1 MQGPTSAKHWAIVLA
16 GGDGTRLQELTRALT
31 GAPIPKQYCRLIG
44 DRSMLEATLTRTQY
58 CAPLER
64 TLVVVNENHL
74 SVAREHLVDVPPGNV
89 LVQPCNRDTGPGL
102 LFALLALAE
111 RDPAALV
118 SVFPSDHYVGDD
130 RAFISHVNHAAEVVT
145 QLPDKIVLLGIR
157 PDRPDC
163 GYGYIVPAEPLRS
176 IARNGSAFHVAC
188 FYEKPPLEIAQDLL
202 HRGGLWNSFVM
213 VFQVGHMLALLRRT
227 MSHDFHRLSHA
238 RAYPS
243 DGYARLQAWNF
254 SSDFLVRIPEH
265 LLVLPVAD
273 VHWSD
278 WGTRDAIERTLRRLT
293 QSIPWE
299 VPLPAKGARLAA
311 SA

>member
-44 DRSMLEATLTRTQY
+44 ERSMLEATLTRTQY
-58 CAPLER
+58 CAPMER

-74 SVAREHLVDVPPGNV
+74 SIAREHLVDVPPGNV

-130 RAFISHVNHAAEVVT
+130 RAFIAHVSHAAEVVT

-176 IARNGSAFHVAC
+176 VARNGSTFHVAC

-213 VFQVGHMLALLRRT
+213 VFRVGHMLALLRRT
-227 MSHDFHRLSHA
+227 MPHEFHRLSHA